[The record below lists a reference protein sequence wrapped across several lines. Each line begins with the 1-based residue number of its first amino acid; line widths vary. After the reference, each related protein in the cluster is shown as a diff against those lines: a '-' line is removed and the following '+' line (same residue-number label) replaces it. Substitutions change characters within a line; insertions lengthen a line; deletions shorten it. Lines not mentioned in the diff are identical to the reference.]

1 MIFLGKEGVPSRCP
15 GDASAI
21 QGSMS
26 ARDCHGLIHALPS
39 QEKQRRQPTGGFRS
53 VASGLRGKL
62 QLQTRQRGLH
72 DNPCMVRQNLLLTLN
87 SNLLPRAGASDG
99 HKMKLHCLRGI
110 GFSYDDESDISVS
123 SMDPT
128 YIVPEWSFQI
138 RDGIRRV
145 FLIRISVGGL
155 GSNA

>member
-72 DNPCMVRQNLLLTLN
+72 DNPCMSDAARIRH
-87 SNLLPRAGASDG
+87 RAKRLISAYDYGPWFFRFFCFRRSRAIAS
-99 HKMKLHCLRGI
+99 
-110 GFSYDDESDISVS
+110 FSS
-123 SMDPT
+123 
-128 YIVPEWSFQI
+128 
-138 RDGIRRV
+138 R
-145 FLIRISVGGL
+145 
-155 GSNA
+155 NAS